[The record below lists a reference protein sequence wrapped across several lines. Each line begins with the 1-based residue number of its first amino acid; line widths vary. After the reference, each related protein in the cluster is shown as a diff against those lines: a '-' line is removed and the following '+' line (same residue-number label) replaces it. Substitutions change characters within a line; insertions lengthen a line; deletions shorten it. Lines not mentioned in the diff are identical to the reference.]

1 MFSFLLFPHRGCQNV
16 CQRTC
21 WKSQYCHLHADADL
35 TTAFRKGKCVN
46 MDCCCCFLVA
56 QLCLTLLWP
65 CGLQPTR
72 LNHPWNFPGKN
83 TGMGCHFLLQGI
95 FPTQG
100 LNPGLLHFRHILN
113 HLSHQGSPLCVSYV
127 LDSVLSAFTFINRL
141 PWWLSGKESICQCKR
156 HEFSVPASGRSPA
169 GRNGNPL

>member
-100 LNPGLLHFRHILN
+100 LNPCLLCWQTDSLP
-113 HLSHQGSPLCVSYV
+113 LSYWEVFVNIKLLKSYYGNTIVFYSVYPTKAIVS
-127 LDSVLSAFTFINRL
+127 
-141 PWWLSGKESICQCKR
+141 
-156 HEFSVPASGRSPA
+156 
-169 GRNGNPL
+169 

>member
-1 MFSFLLFPHRGCQNV
+1 MFSFLLFPHRGCQNI

-35 TTAFRKGKCVN
+35 TTALRKGKCVN
-46 MDCCCCFLVA
+46 MDCCFLVA

-100 LNPGLLHFRHILN
+100 LNSCLLCWQTDSLP
-113 HLSHQGSPLCVSYV
+113 LSHWEVFVNIKLLKSYYGNTVVFLFSIPNQGYCLLKVYC
-127 LDSVLSAFTFINRL
+127 
-141 PWWLSGKESICQCKR
+141 ES
-156 HEFSVPASGRSPA
+156 
-169 GRNGNPL
+169 

>member
-1 MFSFLLFPHRGCQNV
+1 MCYV
-16 CQRTC
+16 CV
-21 WKSQYCHLHADADL
+21 
-35 TTAFRKGKCVN
+35 CVN
-46 MDCCCCFLVA
+46 CSNG
-56 QLCLTLLWP
+56 LTLCDPMNYSPPSAVIHGVAKSW
-65 CGLQPTR
+65 TR
-72 LNHPWNFPGKN
+72 PERLIWSDLKLLCPWDFPGKN

-127 LDSVLSAFTFINRL
+127 LDTVLSAFTFINRL

>member
-83 TGMGCHFLLQGI
+83 TGMGCHFLLQEI
-95 FPTQG
+95 CPTQG
-100 LNPGLLHFRHILN
+100 LNPCLPHCRLILYC
-113 HLSHQGSPLCVSYV
+113 LSHQGNPKTKMWSEQLIQNEQRFNLCSTWPLQSSWAHSPSRN
-127 LDSVLSAFTFINRL
+127 SQTQLSLA
-141 PWWLSGKESICQCKR
+141 
-156 HEFSVPASGRSPA
+156 
-169 GRNGNPL
+169 PL

>member
-100 LNPGLLHFRHILN
+100 LNPCLLCWQAYSLP
-113 HLSHQGSPLCVSYV
+113 LSHHKSPTHFFRYTFFFFNVKHSLNCTIETGFVLPKEYLSY
-127 LDSVLSAFTFINRL
+127 N
-141 PWWLSGKESICQCKR
+141 KEI
-156 HEFSVPASGRSPA
+156 
-169 GRNGNPL
+169 